1 MSAASAAFPGGCCT
15 GVLDRG
21 AATTH
26 RLARSTGKPALRR
39 PLSFAPSVVGALA
52 LLGFGGLGF
61 PPTGQARPVV
71 PAENRDQ
78 PYSGLVKVCEDPA
91 AVGYIQGAF
100 AARELEYWHS
110 GLTIL
115 GFQDVREIGFRSN
128 GLDYIPRRYC
138 QARAIMS
145 DNKVRSVSYL
155 ITEAGGSIGFTDNV
169 VWCVVGLDRNDAFAP
184 GCREAQP

>member
-1 MSAASAAFPGGCCT
+1 MP
-15 GVLDRG
+15 VLR
-21 AATTH
+21 H
-26 RLARSTGKPALRR
+26 LPSL
-39 PLSFAPSVVGALA
+39 APSTACALA
-52 LLGFGGLGF
+52 LFGFAVLGIASPL
-61 PPTGQARPVV
+61 QARPLV
-71 PAENRDQ
+71 PAENRDL

-91 AVGYIQGAF
+91 AVGYIQGSF
-100 AARELEYWHS
+100 AARELEFWHS

-145 DNKVRSVSYL
+145 DNKVRSVSYQ

-169 VWCVVGLDRNDAFAP
+169 VWCVVGLDRDNAFAP
-184 GCREAQP
+184 ACREAQP

>member
-1 MSAASAAFPGGCCT
+1 MFGSALF
-15 GVLDRG
+15 GVTILG
-21 AATTH
+21 VTILGVTILGVTS
-26 RLARSTGKPALRR
+26 RLEAR
-39 PLSFAPSVVGALA
+39 PL
-52 LLGFGGLGF
+52 
-61 PPTGQARPVV
+61 V
-71 PAENRDQ
+71 PAENRDL
-78 PYSGLVKVCEDPA
+78 PYSGLVKACEDPA

-110 GLTIL
+110 GLTIV

-138 QARAIMS
+138 RAHAIMS
-145 DNKVRSVSYL
+145 DNKVRSVSYQ

-184 GCREAQP
+184 GCVEAEP

>member
-1 MSAASAAFPGGCCT
+1 M
-15 GVLDRG
+15 
-21 AATTH
+21 
-26 RLARSTGKPALRR
+26 PALRR
-39 PLSFAPSVVGALA
+39 LPSIASTAFALTLSGLAMWSVTSSL
-52 LLGFGGLGF
+52 
-61 PPTGQARPVV
+61 QARPLV
-71 PAENRDQ
+71 PAENRDL

-110 GLTIL
+110 GLTIV

-145 DNKVRSVSYL
+145 DNKVRSVSYE
-155 ITEAGGSIGFTDNV
+155 ITEAGGSVGFTDNV
-169 VWCVVGLDRNDAFAP
+169 VWCVIGLDRNYAFEPA
-184 GCREAQP
+184 CREAQP

>member
-1 MSAASAAFPGGCCT
+1 MRRSLSIAPSLA
-15 GVLDRG
+15 GVL
-21 AATTH
+21 
-26 RLARSTGKPALRR
+26 AL
-39 PLSFAPSVVGALA
+39 SGLA
-52 LLGFGGLGF
+52 LCGLASSL
-61 PPTGQARPVV
+61 QARPLV
-71 PAENRDQ
+71 PAENRDL

-138 QARAIMS
+138 RARAVMS
-145 DNKVRSVSYL
+145 DNKVRSVSYQS
-155 ITEAGGSIGFTDNV
+155 TEAGGSVGFTDNV
-169 VWCVVGLDRNDAFAP
+169 VWCVTGLDRNNAFQP
-184 GCREAQP
+184 DCQEAEP